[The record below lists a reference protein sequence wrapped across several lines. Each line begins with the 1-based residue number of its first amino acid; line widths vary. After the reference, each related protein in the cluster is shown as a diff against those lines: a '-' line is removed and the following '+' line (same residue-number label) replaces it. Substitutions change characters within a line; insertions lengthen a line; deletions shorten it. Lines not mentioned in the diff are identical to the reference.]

1 MKDEPIYNTSQ
12 PFMKLVQS
20 NMELVNQMMPKP
32 EALSNSIATGGK
44 SLYQPSALTSP
55 FNQSA
60 AFGQMMQ
67 SMIRNYAVFLTE
79 WGQCSMNA
87 IVHSQQAFQH
97 SAQQAADMAIE
108 ASRSAEKIRAKAA

>member
-1 MKDEPIYNTSQ
+1 MKDELIYTTTQ

-32 EALSNSIATGGK
+32 EALSRSMAAGDN
-44 SLYQPSALTSP
+44 LFHQPAGMTSS
-55 FNQSA
+55 FAQGA

-67 SMIRNYAVFLTE
+67 SMIRNYTVFLTE

-87 IVHSQQAFQH
+87 IAHSQQAFQH
-97 SAQQAADMAIE
+97 SVQQAADMATE
-108 ASRSAEKIRAKAA
+108 ASRSGEKTRAKAA